1 MKGDFVQTMNRRQK
15 KLMELKLGRWLTAF
29 SAVGMIALVSC
40 SSGDG
45 SVPDEADM
53 TPVPPEVSAT
63 AEPEPAATVEPTT
76 PMPEPTAT
84 PESHSTNEN
93 VRNYARAHS
102 YLNRGDYVQAERQF
116 SVVIEIEP
124 QFARGWEGR
133 ASALMAQGKSA
144 EAIPDFD
151 TAIQLKPDLAS
162 AYAGR
167 AVANMSIG
175 DILRAN
181 QDAVQARIL
190 DPSDPN
196 SVIVLGRILGG
207 AGRAADAL
215 EMFNEGVE
223 LAPDEGLAYWW
234 RGRFLFQ
241 LGSYDLAL
249 GDFNLAIEYSPVSAQ
264 PYLDRAT
271 LYMEVFEDFDLARAD
286 IEEAHSLGEE
296 PRDGDILDESDAL
309 LERLEQLIAAAGD
322 G

>member
-1 MKGDFVQTMNRRQK
+1 MNRRHK
-15 KLMELKLGRWLTAF
+15 KRTELKLWRWLMAF
-29 SAVGMIALVSC
+29 SAVGLIALVSC

-53 TPVPPEVSAT
+53 TPVPPEVTET
-63 AEPEPAATVEPTT
+63 AEPEPAATTEPAMPT
-76 PMPEPTAT
+76 PGPTAT
-84 PESHSTNEN
+84 PEPPSTNEN

-102 YLNRGDYVQAERQF
+102 YFNRDDYVQAERQF
-116 SVVIEIEP
+116 TVVIEIEP
-124 QFARGWEGR
+124 KFARGWEGR
-133 ASALMAQGKSA
+133 ASALMAQGKSS
-144 EAIPDFD
+144 EAISDFD
-151 TAIQLKPDLAS
+151 RAIQLKPDLAS

-167 AVANMSIG
+167 AVANMSVG
-175 DILRAN
+175 DILGAN

-196 SVIVLGRILGG
+196 SVIVLGRIMSG

-241 LGSYDLAL
+241 IGSYDLAL

-271 LYMEVFEDFDLARAD
+271 IYMEVFEEFDLARAD

-296 PRDGDILDESDAL
+296 PRDRDILDESDAL
-309 LERLEQLIAAAGD
+309 LERLEQLIATAASG
-322 G
+322 

>member
-1 MKGDFVQTMNRRQK
+1 M
-15 KLMELKLGRWLTAF
+15 AF
-29 SAVGMIALVSC
+29 SAVGLIALVSC

-45 SVPDEADM
+45 SVPDEANM
-53 TPVPPEVSAT
+53 TPVQPEVTET
-63 AEPEPAATVEPTT
+63 AETEPAAPTEPAMPT
-76 PMPEPTAT
+76 PGPTAT
-84 PESHSTNEN
+84 PEPPSTNEN

-102 YLNRGDYVQAERQF
+102 YFNRGDHVQAERQF
-116 SVVIEIEP
+116 TVVIEIEP

-133 ASALMAQGKSA
+133 ASALMAQGKSS
-144 EAIPDFD
+144 EAISDFD
-151 TAIQLKPDLAS
+151 RAIQLKPDLAS

-167 AVANMSIG
+167 AVANMSVG
-175 DILRAN
+175 DILGAN

-196 SVIVLGRILGG
+196 SVIVLGRIMSG

-241 LGSYDLAL
+241 IGSYDLAL

-271 LYMEVFEDFDLARAD
+271 IYMEVFEEFDLARAD

-296 PRDGDILDESDAL
+296 PRDRDILDESDAL
-309 LERLEQLIAAAGD
+309 LERLEQLIATAASG
-322 G
+322 

>member
-1 MKGDFVQTMNRRQK
+1 MNRQQIKR
-15 KLMELKLGRWLTAF
+15 MELKLGRWLAAF
-29 SAVGMIALVSC
+29 AAVALIALVSC

-45 SVPDEADM
+45 SDSDEADT
-53 TPVPPEVSAT
+53 TPIPPEVTATDEPEAT
-63 AEPEPAATVEPTT
+63 ATSQPATPT
-76 PMPEPTAT
+76 PEPTDT
-84 PESHSTNEN
+84 PEPPSTNEN
-93 VRNYARAHS
+93 VRNYARAHA
-102 YLNRGDYVQAERQF
+102 YFNRGDYVQAERQF

-133 ASALMAQGKSA
+133 AKALVAQGKTA

-151 TAIQLKPDLAS
+151 RAIQLKPDLAS

-167 AVANMSIG
+167 AVASMSVG
-175 DILRAN
+175 DILGAN

-196 SVIVLGRILGG
+196 SVIVLGRIMSG

-223 LAPDEGLAYWW
+223 LAPDEGPAYWW

-241 LGSYDLAL
+241 IGSYDLAL

-271 LYMEVFEDFDLARAD
+271 LYMEVFEDFELARAD
-286 IEEAHSLGEE
+286 IEEAYSLGEE
-296 PRDGDILDESDAL
+296 PRDRDILDESDAL
-309 LERLEQLIAAAGD
+309 LERLEQLIATAASG
-322 G
+322 

>member
-1 MKGDFVQTMNRRQK
+1 MNRQQK
-15 KLMELKLGRWLTAF
+15 KRMELKLGRWLTTF
-29 SAVGMIALVSC
+29 SAVGMITLVAC

-45 SVPDEADM
+45 SDSDEADM
-53 TPVPPEVSAT
+53 TPETSEVTAT
-63 AEPEPAATVEPTT
+63 GG
-76 PMPEPTAT
+76 PEPTAIPEPATPT
-84 PESHSTNEN
+84 PEPTSTPEPPSTNEN

-144 EAIPDFD
+144 EAIEDFD
-151 TAIQLKPDLAS
+151 RAIQLKPDLAS

-167 AVANMSIG
+167 AVASMVVG
-175 DILRAN
+175 DILGAN

-196 SVIVLGRILGG
+196 SVIVLGRILSG

-223 LAPDEGLAYWW
+223 LAPDEGPAYWW

-241 LGSYDLAL
+241 IGSYDLAL
-249 GDFNLAIEYSPVSAQ
+249 ADLNLAIEYSPVSAQ

-271 LYMEVFEDFDLARAD
+271 LYMDVFEEFDLARAD

-296 PRDGDILDESDAL
+296 PRDRDILDESDAL
-309 LERLEQLIAAAGD
+309 LERLEQLIATAASELAG
-322 G
+322 

>member
-1 MKGDFVQTMNRRQK
+1 MNRRQIK
-15 KLMELKLGRWLTAF
+15 RANRNPLRGAKWLTAF
-29 SAVGMIALVSC
+29 AALGMIALVAC
-40 SSGDG
+40 GGGDG
-45 SVPDEADM
+45 EIDEV
-53 TPVPPEVSAT
+53 TPASPEVESETAT
-63 AEPEPAATVEPTT
+63 TE
-76 PMPEPTAT
+76 PEPTAT
-84 PESHSTNEN
+84 SEPVTPTPEPTVTPEPPNTNEN

-102 YLNRGDYVQAERQF
+102 YLNRGDYIQAERQF

-133 ASALMAQGKSA
+133 ASALMAQGKSD

-151 TAIQLKPDLAS
+151 MAIRLKPDLAS

-167 AVANMSIG
+167 AVANMVVG
-175 DILRAN
+175 DILGAN

-196 SVIVLGRILGG
+196 SVIVLGRILSG

-223 LAPDEGLAYWW
+223 LAPDEGPAYWW

-241 LGSYDLAL
+241 IGSYDLAL
-249 GDFNLAIEYSPVSAQ
+249 TDLNLAIEYSPVSAQ
-264 PYLDRAT
+264 PYLDRAA
-271 LYMEVFEDFDLARAD
+271 LYMDVFEEFELARAD

-296 PRDGDILDESDAL
+296 PRDRDILDESDAL
-309 LERLEQLIAAAGD
+309 LERLEQLIAAASD

>member
-1 MKGDFVQTMNRRQK
+1 MNRRQK
-15 KLMELKLGRWLTAF
+15 KRMELKLGRWL
-29 SAVGMIALVSC
+29 AVFAAIGLIALVSC

-45 SVPDEADM
+45 SVPDEADT
-53 TPVPPEVSAT
+53 TPEPSEVTTTAGPESTAT
-63 AEPEPAATVEPTT
+63 AEPATPT
-76 PMPEPTAT
+76 PGPTAT
-84 PESHSTNEN
+84 PEPPSTNEN

-116 SVVIEIEP
+116 TVVIEIEP

-133 ASALMAQGKSA
+133 ASALMAQGKPA
-144 EAIPDFD
+144 EAISDFD
-151 TAIQLKPDLAS
+151 RAIELKPDLAS

-167 AVANMSIG
+167 AVASMSVG
-175 DILRAN
+175 DILGAN

-196 SVIVLGRILGG
+196 SVIVLGRIMSG

-223 LAPDEGLAYWW
+223 LAPDEGPAYWW

-241 LGSYDLAL
+241 IGSYDLAL

-271 LYMEVFEDFDLARAD
+271 IYMDVFEEFELARAD

-296 PRDGDILDESDAL
+296 PRDRDILDESDAL
-309 LERLEQLIAAAGD
+309 LERLEQLIAAAGA

>member
-1 MKGDFVQTMNRRQK
+1 MK
-15 KLMELKLGRWLTAF
+15 LKVCRWLEVF
-29 SAVGMIALVSC
+29 SAVGLIALVAC

-45 SVPDEADM
+45 SVSDEADM
-53 TPVPPEVSAT
+53 TPEPPEVTATAELQPETIAAPTSAT
-63 AEPEPAATVEPTT
+63 AEPS
-76 PMPEPTAT
+76 AT
-84 PESHSTNEN
+84 PEPSSTNEN

-116 SVVIEIEP
+116 SVVIEIDP

-133 ASALMAQGKSA
+133 ASALMSQGKST
-144 EAIPDFD
+144 EAISDLD
-151 TAIQLKPDLAS
+151 RAIQLKPDLAS

-167 AVANMSIG
+167 AVANMIVG
-175 DILRAN
+175 DILGAN

-196 SVIVLGRILGG
+196 AVIVLGRILSG

-223 LAPDEGLAYWW
+223 LAPDEGPAYWW

-241 LGSYDLAL
+241 IGSYDLAL
-249 GDFNLAIEYSPVSAQ
+249 GDFSLAIEYSPVSAE

-271 LYMEVFEDFDLARAD
+271 LYMDVFQDFALARAD

-296 PRDGDILDESDAL
+296 PRDRDILDESDAL
-309 LERLEQLIAAAGD
+309 MERLEQLIADAASS
-322 G
+322 